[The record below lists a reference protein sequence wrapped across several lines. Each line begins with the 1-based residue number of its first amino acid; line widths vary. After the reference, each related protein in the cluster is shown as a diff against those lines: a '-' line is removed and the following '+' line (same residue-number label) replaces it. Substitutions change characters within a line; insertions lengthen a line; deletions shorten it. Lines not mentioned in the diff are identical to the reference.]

1 PCVPSSFSSPLSP
14 PSCCRAGRHLRSLRC
29 LQVLAGGLLV
39 LLDPK
44 CANAA
49 DCLSRCPPS
58 AQSGCSRECTAS
70 AVYAN
75 LTACSSQCVS
85 TGVADVIS
93 LVAPARADNIM
104 AGCNAMKKAMCATAI
119 AGAIVA
125 CGGPEDIP
133 CILAALGALE
143 GCVTCFCESKGC
155 RGLCKHV
162 C

>member
-1 PCVPSSFSSPLSP
+1 M
-14 PSCCRAGRHLRSLRC
+14 RSLVVLLALIATLLAVAQADTFGRC
-29 LQVLAGGLLV
+29 VV
-39 LLDPK
+39 SKCSSEVYSCSLDPK